1 MPTVSI
7 QGEFA
12 PDQVAQMTEED
23 RAEWAQD
30 ETEPEYREARQQH
43 QIVVAWWKEMLG
55 EKNRQ
60 HTIDVKVVP
69 FGQRADR

>member
-30 ETEPEYREARQQH
+30 ETEPE
-43 QIVVAWWKEMLG
+43 
-55 EKNRQ
+55 
-60 HTIDVKVVP
+60 
-69 FGQRADR
+69 